1 MKTLVFETDDL
12 NRRRL
17 EAGIRARGHSVT
29 SYLDADAAWEAY
41 AAEGHPLLIID
52 GVEPHGLTLCRR
64 IRASP
69 NGGRSVILACGLSR
83 RPAELE
89 GALLAGADD
98 LLPKPADAGTLDA
111 RLAVAEARV
120 RHLKA
125 HAGTE
130 HALRRLQKALEAL
143 PLGVTISDTRGT
155 ILYLNPSEAE
165 MHGYRVEELLGENLR
180 ILSPPEAWKAMTP
193 AELGQVRKWKR
204 EHFRR
209 RKDGSLFLVE
219 LLSDVVTDAGG
230 NPVGMVTLCEDITER
245 RRAEQALR
253 ESEERYILAVRGAND
268 GLWDWNLKTD
278 EVDLSP
284 RWKEMLGYE
293 EEEIGRSALEWV
305 SRIHPDDVERVKAK
319 MAAHLSQRTPR
330 FEDEHRM
337 RGKDGS
343 YRWVLVRGYAVRD
356 AEGRPYR
363 MTGAQTDVTD
373 RRTYDPLTG
382 LPNRALFMERLSQA
396 VARSRRGSAA
406 LFAVLFIDLDR
417 FKAVNDTL
425 GHLAGDQ
432 LLVAVG
438 RRLEACLRPGDAVGR
453 FGGDE
458 FAILVE
464 PIKDVSD
471 ATRVAER
478 VLREL
483 ARPHT
488 IEGREVVS
496 SASVG
501 IALSVTGYEGAD
513 DILRD
518 ADAAMSRAKA
528 LGRGRFELFDETMRE
543 RAIGLLQ
550 LEGDLRRAIE
560 RGELRVDYQ
569 PIVSLASK
577 RLDGFE
583 ALLRWQHPERGLL
596 LPADFL
602 PLAETTGLIVPIGIW
617 VLREACARAQSWGS
631 EIPLT
636 VNVNVSARQLANP
649 EFVRVV
655 RGILAETGLSPT
667 CLRLEISEEVF
678 LDGVSTVLGDLHLL
692 GVRLGLD
699 DFGTGRSTLAS
710 LRHSPVDTLK
720 LDRSFVTQLGADE
733 EGGALVRGILGLA
746 HGLGLSV
753 VAEGVENGA
762 QAARLTAL
770 DCEAGQ
776 GHYFSRPVDAEAAGG
791 MVAAIPRLRVAPG
804 EPPSRPVDGAAP
816 GSPR

>member
-1 MKTLVFETDDL
+1 MKTLVFETDDVT
-12 NRRRL
+12 RRRL

-29 SYLDADAAWEAY
+29 SYPDADAAWEAY
-41 AAEGHPLLIID
+41 AAEDHPLVIVD
-52 GVEPHGLTLCRR
+52 GVGPQGLSLCRR
-64 IRASP
+64 IRGSP
-69 NGGRSVILACGLSR
+69 NGGRSVILACGLSH

-89 GALLAGADD
+89 EALTAGVDD
-98 LLPKPADAGTLDA
+98 LLPKPADAGTLHA

-125 HAGTE
+125 YAGTE
-130 HALRRLQKALEAL
+130 HALRRLQKALETL
-143 PLGVTISDTRGT
+143 LVGVTITDTRGT

-165 MHGYRVEELLGENLR
+165 MHGYRVDELLGENVR
-180 ILSPPEAWKAMTP
+180 VLSPLETWKPMTP
-193 AELGQVRKWKR
+193 EELKRVKKWKR
-204 EHFRR
+204 QHFRR
-209 RKDGSLFLVE
+209 RKDGSLFLGE

-230 NPVGMVTLCEDITER
+230 HPVGMVTLCEDITER
-245 RRAEQALR
+245 KRAEQALR
-253 ESEERYILAVRGAND
+253 ESEERYALAVRGAND

-293 EEEIGRSALEWV
+293 EDEIGRSAAEWV
-305 SRIHPDDVERVKAK
+305 GRIHPDDVERVKAK
-319 MAAHLSQRTPR
+319 VAAHLSQRTPR

-337 RGKDGS
+337 RAKDGS

-363 MTGAQTDVTD
+363 MTGAQTDVAD
-373 RRTYDPLTG
+373 RRAYDPLTG

-396 VARSRRGSAA
+396 LARSRRRSDA

-432 LLVAVG
+432 LLVAVA
-438 RRLEACLRPGDAVGR
+438 RRLETCLRPGDGVGR
-453 FGGDE
+453 LGGDE

-478 VLREL
+478 MQKEL
-483 ARPHT
+483 ALPHT
-488 IEGREVVS
+488 IEGREVVT
-496 SASVG
+496 SASAG
-501 IALSVTGYEGAD
+501 IALSVTGYERAD
-513 DILRD
+513 DVLRD

-528 LGRGRFELFDETMRE
+528 LGRGRCELFDETMRE
-543 RAIGLLQ
+543 RAMGMLR
-550 LEGDLRRAIE
+550 LEADLRRAIE
-560 RGELRVDYQ
+560 RGELRVEYQ

-583 ALLRWQHPERGLL
+583 ALLRWQHPEQGLL

-617 VLREACARAQSWGS
+617 VLREACARAQSWES
-631 EIPLT
+631 EIPPT
-636 VNVNVSARQLANP
+636 MNVNVSPRQLANP
-649 EFVRVV
+649 EFVRVL
-655 RGILAETGLSPT
+655 RGILAETGLSPAR
-667 CLRLEISEEVF
+667 LRLEISEEVF
-678 LDGVSTVLGDLHLL
+678 MDGFATVLADLHLL
-692 GVRLGLD
+692 GVRLSLD

-710 LRHSPVDTLK
+710 LRHSPVDSLK
-720 LDRSFVTQLGADE
+720 LDRSFVTELGANE
-733 EGGALVRGILGLA
+733 EGGALVRGILSLA

-770 DCEAGQ
+770 ECEAGQ
-776 GHYFSRPVDAEAAGG
+776 GHYFSRPVDANAAGG
-791 MVAAIPRLRVAPG
+791 MVAAVPRQGPAPS
-804 EPPSRPVDGAAP
+804 EPSPRPVDGAGP
-816 GSPR
+816 GGQR

>member
-1 MKTLVFETDDL
+1 MKTLVFETDDQTRL
-12 NRRRL
+12 RL

-29 SYLDADAAWEAY
+29 SCPDAEAAWQAY
-41 AAEGHPLLIID
+41 AAEDHPLVIVD
-52 GVEPHGLTLCRR
+52 GVTPHGLNLCRR
-64 IRASP
+64 IRGSP
-69 NGGRSVILACGLSR
+69 NGGRCVILACGLSH

-89 GALLAGADD
+89 EALTAGADD
-98 LLPKPADAGTLDA
+98 LLPKPADGGTLHA

-125 HAGTE
+125 YAGTE
-130 HALRRLQKALEAL
+130 HALRRLQKALEVL
-143 PLGVTISDTRGT
+143 PVGVTITDARGT

-165 MHGYRVEELLGENLR
+165 LHGYRVEELLGENLR
-180 ILSPPEAWKAMTP
+180 ILSPPEAWEPMTP
-193 AELGQVRKWKR
+193 EELRRVKKWKR

-209 RKDGSLFLVE
+209 RKDGSLFPVE
-219 LLSDVVTDAGG
+219 LLSDLVMDAGG
-230 NPVGMVTLCEDITER
+230 HPVGMVTLCEDITER
-245 RRAEQALR
+245 RRVEQALR
-253 ESEERYILAVRGAND
+253 ESEERYARAVRGAND

-293 EEEIGRSALEWV
+293 DHEIGRSALEWV
-305 SRIHPDDVERVKAK
+305 GRIHPDDVERVKAK
-319 MAAHLSQRTPR
+319 VAAHLSHRTPR
-330 FEDEHRM
+330 LEDEHRI
-337 RGKDGS
+337 RAKDGS

-396 VARSRRGSAA
+396 LARSRRGSDA
-406 LFAVLFIDLDR
+406 LFAVVFLDLDR
-417 FKAVNDTL
+417 FKSVNDTL
-425 GHLAGDQ
+425 GHLTGDQ
-432 LLVAVG
+432 LLVEVA
-438 RRLEACLRPGDAVGR
+438 RRLETCLRPGDAVGR
-453 FGGDE
+453 LGGDE

-471 ATRVAER
+471 ATRVAAR
-478 VLREL
+478 VQKEL
-483 ARPHT
+483 TRPHA

-496 SASVG
+496 SASAG
-501 IALSVTGYEGAD
+501 IALSVTGYERAN

-528 LGRGRFELFDETMRE
+528 LGRGRCELFDEEMRE
-543 RAIGLLQ
+543 RAMGMLQ
-550 LEGDLRRAIE
+550 LEADLRRSIE

-636 VNVNVSARQLANP
+636 MNINVSPRQLANR
-649 EFVRVV
+649 EFVRVL
-655 RGILAETGLSPT
+655 RGILAETGLSPGR
-667 CLRLEISEEVF
+667 LRLEISEEVF
-678 LDGVSTVLGDLHLL
+678 VEGVASVLADLHRL

-720 LDRSFVTQLGADE
+720 LDRSFVTELGADE
-733 EGGALVRGILGLA
+733 EGGALVRGILSLA

-753 VAEGVENGA
+753 VAEGVENDA

-776 GHYFSRPVDAEAAGG
+776 GHFFSRPVDAEAAGG
-791 MVAAIPRLRVAPG
+791 MVASVPRQRPAPA
-804 EPPSRPVDGAAP
+804 ETPSRPGE
-816 GSPR
+816 GSVRDSLR